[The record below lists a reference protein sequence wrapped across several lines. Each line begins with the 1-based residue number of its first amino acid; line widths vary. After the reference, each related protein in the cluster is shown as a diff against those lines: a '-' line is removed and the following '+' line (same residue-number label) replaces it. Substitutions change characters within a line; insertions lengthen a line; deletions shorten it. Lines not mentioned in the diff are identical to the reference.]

1 MYCHVSLNLN
11 KFFLFQNLSF
21 TEFFMKLNLVLDYK
35 KKIHFFNDKRI
46 QLRCFQWDALPAVF

>member
-21 TEFFMKLNLVLDYK
+21 TEFFMKK
-35 KKIHFFNDKRI
+35 KNSFFYDKRI
-46 QLRCFQWDALPAVF
+46 QLRCFQWDALSAVF